1 MNLTK
6 KKKRHCLHGIFSL
19 WFKNKIL
26 PFLNRPC
33 FSKYLFQLNNVIA
46 KYKNSPP
53 SLKLMLLKQCV
64 GKNIFKISES
74 VLLSFDLY
82 LSCP

>member
-1 MNLTK
+1 MSFDIILQKKKMIKNYELDKKKK

-33 FSKYLFQLNNVIA
+33 FSKYLF
-46 KYKNSPP
+46 
-53 SLKLMLLKQCV
+53 
-64 GKNIFKISES
+64 
-74 VLLSFDLY
+74 
-82 LSCP
+82 